1 MVGMVYGIGAAGID
15 FEDIKHKKAATTEVM
30 NILGK
35 VSVEALSM
43 RRWLDEV
50 DGEAPSCMHQFT
62 VFSQRLALEEAQL
75 SLPALGAEK
84 SRSSRP
90 LRSRSKSAGA
100 RRMRFGTSSKFLFG
114 KCGGL
119 IFFTALFFTPLCKSL
134 I

>member
-1 MVGMVYGIGAAGID
+1 MVGMVYGIGAAGMD
-15 FEDIKHKKAATTEVM
+15 FEDTKHKKATTTKVTS
-30 NILGK
+30 ILGK

-43 RRWLDEV
+43 RRWFDEV
-50 DGEAPSCMHQFT
+50 DWEAPSCVHQFA

-75 SLPALGAEK
+75 SLPALGAEI

-100 RRMRFGTSSKFLFG
+100 RRVRFGTRSKFLFG

-119 IFFTALFFTPLCKSL
+119 IFVYPIIFYP
-134 I
+134 IM